1 MIEDDVFSR
10 RRFVP
15 EKMTAFGF
23 RREENQFIYETDLMD
38 GTFHIILSVT
48 DQGQV
53 HSRVIDS
60 MNEEEYRPLRQE
72 NFSGP
77 YVNSVREN
85 YRQLL
90 ETVASAVCVKVLFA
104 SDQANRITDR
114 ILAGF
119 DVKPD
124 FLWQQ
129 GPYQSYGTFRHAD
142 TKKWFALMMNVKRS
156 AMFSDKDGTFVD
168 ILNLKTGDQGKDMAS
183 YPGCV
188 VPAWHM
194 NHKTWISVI
203 LDESLPD
210 DVVMKLIRRSFELTA

>member
-23 RREENQFIYETDLMD
+23 HRIENQFIYETDIMD
-38 GTFHIILSVT
+38 GAFHVILSVT

-60 MNEEEYRPLRQE
+60 MNAEEYRPLRQE

-77 YVNSVREN
+77 YVSSVREN

-90 ETVASAVCVKVLFA
+90 ETVASAVCVNVLFA
-104 SDQANRITDR
+104 SEQANRITDR

-124 FLWQQ
+124 FPWQQ

-156 AMFSDKDGTFVD
+156 ALFSDKDGTFVD
-168 ILNLKTGDQGKDMAS
+168 TLNLKTGIRERIWLRIPAAS
-183 YPGCV
+183 FLPG
-188 VPAWHM
+188 
-194 NHKTWISVI
+194 I
-203 LDESLPD
+203 
-210 DVVMKLIRRSFELTA
+210 